1 MLNAVSMEKE
11 STPGRAERQKE
22 RHLKKV
28 KAFCDVYATGQY
40 TMTEALKAVGI
51 GSARSFY
58 DWLDLYPEALAMYEQ
73 AKEEKETA
81 YTDNIRERCMTSFE
95 KLVSGYE
102 YVEVKNEGRS
112 VEVKNDA
119 GEVIATRFVVAKSSQ
134 TRKHVPPNAGAV
146 IFGLMNTMPET
157 FTNQRGGAGKE
168 PEGKGQGKVLPYT
181 GFRFIIGGVEMDDE
195 SID

>member
-1 MLNAVSMEKE
+1 MEKE

-58 DWLDLYPEALAMYEQ
+58 SWLDLYPEATAMYEQ

-81 YTDNIRERCMTSFE
+81 YTEQIRERCMTSFE

-102 YVEVKNEGRS
+102 YLEVKNEGRS
-112 VEVKNDA
+112 VEVRNDA
-119 GEVIATRFVVAKSSQ
+119 GEVVETRFVVTKSSQ

-146 IFGLMNTMPET
+146 IFGLVNTMPER
-157 FTNQRGGAGKE
+157 FKNQRLLGGGEPGK
-168 PEGKGQGKVLPYT
+168 PGSGQTLPYT

-195 SID
+195 SNE